1 MLSLLE
7 HDNFQGQSLGGST
20 YPVKLGYD
28 LIKETQSCIESDP
41 MIQGAQL
48 IGNEERQILKR
59 EQGNLFLSLDV
70 LNRDE
75 CYRN

>member
-48 IGNEERQILKR
+48 IGNEERQILKT
-59 EQGNLFLSLDV
+59 ETSNPGC
-70 LNRDE
+70 LN
-75 CYRN
+75 